1 MERVKPGVVAVEGK
15 RGEPAPPTSTLSSSS
30 ISMSFYSSSLFEER
44 ALLGYKISPPDLSSS
59 ESLQHAY
66 IPSMPMPGW
75 ARRPS
80 TEIHARY
87 FIALHQMHLA
97 RRE

>member
-44 ALLGYKISPPDLSSS
+44 ALLGYKISPPDLFILLRISATRIHTF
-59 ESLQHAY
+59 HAHAWLGEEAEHRDPCTVLHCVAPDA
-66 IPSMPMPGW
+66 PS
-75 ARRPS
+75 
-80 TEIHARY
+80 
-87 FIALHQMHLA
+87 
-97 RRE
+97 